1 MENFQNYLDPRVLNK
16 VARLE
21 LRARLIVEGF
31 IAGLHKSP
39 YRGVSVEFAAHREYT
54 PGDDLRH
61 LDWKIFG
68 RSDRLYIKEY
78 EQETNLY
85 CHIMLDT
92 SESMDYASGEISKF
106 EYGRSLAAALAYL
119 VVQQQDAVALELF
132 DREIYKAIPPSS
144 NPAHLNAIFKE
155 LSEVKPTRKTDVKAI
170 SMDMTERVRKRG
182 LVIIISDLFDDP
194 NAILKGLQRLRFKG
208 QEIIIFHLLD
218 EAEMSFPFDWMTRF
232 IGLEEYPDVVTDP
245 RHLRREYINIVQNF
259 ITTLR
264 RGCLKER
271 IDYVQISTDQMLDVA
286 LSAYLATRLA
296 THKAKK

>member
-119 VVQQQDAVALELF
+119 VVQQQDAVGLELF
-132 DREIYKAIPPSS
+132 DRQIHKTVPPSS
-144 NPAHLNAIFKE
+144 NSAHLNAIFKE

-208 QEIIIFHLLD
+208 QEIILFHLLD

-232 IGLEEYPDVVTDP
+232 IGLEEYPDVITDP

-259 ITTLR
+259 ITVLR

-271 IDYVQISTDQMLDVA
+271 IDYVQITTDQMMDVA

-296 THKAKK
+296 THKVRK